1 MIRLLHFTLT
11 LWYPSLCKRVSCL
24 ISPDLELEGPLIE
37 DMRIRG
43 GGRASESANSLS
55 GGGGRKSSNDKNNF
69 GSQLSSAPSILRSK
83 SGYSLNMP

>member
-24 ISPDLELEGPLIE
+24 TSPDLELEGPLIE

-43 GGRASESANSLS
+43 GGRASGSANSLS